1 MKQLENKKVSFTLIL
16 FSLLMLVFG
25 VFTKDHNNL
34 YYRKK
39 KISPPL
45 EVYNVDLFGLE
56 VSFKAYL
63 LFFIIILGIGIYLF
77 VFKNDLTNRVPFA
90 SFFQKLKSS
99 YLKYEGKNT
108 KIQQENIINLQS
120 NKHQKTVEVV
130 TFLSLLF
137 TFYLAI
143 ELGYS
148 ICFFVTLSYFYLLV
162 LKPKSV
168 SNVILK
174 AVFYPLIFVI
184 ILNGLTHNDNYSI
197 QYNVSR
203 FILQYLITTAIIIF
217 TQLRKLKKGYEF
229 NFKHPLFW
237 ASLISLITGV
247 LSLLVNL

>member
-25 VFTKDHNNL
+25 IFTKDHNNL

-77 VFKNDLTNRVPFA
+77 VFKNDISNKILPT
-90 SFFQKLKSS
+90 SFFQKLKSF
-99 YLKYEGKNT
+99 YLEYEGNNT
-108 KIQQENIINLQS
+108 AIQQENSATSQS
-120 NKHQKTVEVV
+120 NKYQRTVEVI

-148 ICFFVTLSYFYLLV
+148 IWFFIILSYFYLLL

-174 AVFYPLIFVI
+174 AVFYPLIFVVI
-184 ILNGLTHNDNYSI
+184 INGLTHNDNYSI

-203 FILQYLITTAIIIF
+203 FILQYLIAVAIIIF

-229 NFKHPLFW
+229 DFKHPLFW
-237 ASLISLITGV
+237 ASSICLITGI